1 MPNIVIEIRMP
12 DFIKAA
18 EILAGA
24 MGTLKARSQAQPLP
38 LEKPQVTPPAAPK
51 TPEPEQTATPAPAQ
65 VQSPSSPPEPPSNP
79 EIPATPVIPTAPPTT
94 FSIEAIQAAIAPLM
108 PAKQKDLKGLLEK
121 FNVRGLTQLTAE
133 QRGLFAQE
141 IRAMGAKI

>member
-18 EILAGA
+18 EILARA
-24 MGTLKARSQAQPLP
+24 MGALKARSEAQPLP
-38 LEKPQVTPPAAPK
+38 SEKPQVTPPAAPK
-51 TPEPEQTATPAPAQ
+51 TPEPEQTVNPPIIAQ
-65 VQSPSSPPEPPSNP
+65 VQTPNSPPAPSNP
-79 EIPATPVIPTAPPTT
+79 EIPVTPVIPTAPPAT

-121 FNVRGLTQLTAE
+121 FNVPGLTQLTAE

>member
-24 MGTLKARSQAQPLP
+24 MGALKARSEAQPLP
-38 LEKPQVTPPAAPK
+38 PEKPQVTPPAAPK
-51 TPEPEQTATPAPAQ
+51 TPEPTATPAPTQ
-65 VQSPSSPPEPPSNP
+65 VQSQNSQAALPSNP

>member
-24 MGTLKARSQAQPLP
+24 MGALKARRETQPLSS
-38 LEKPQVTPPAAPK
+38 EKPQVTPPAAPK
-51 TPEPEQTATPAPAQ
+51 TPEPTATPAPTQ
-65 VQSPSSPPEPPSNP
+65 VQTPNSPPPTPSNP
-79 EIPATPVIPTAPPTT
+79 EIPVTPVIPTAPPTT

-121 FNVRGLTQLTAE
+121 FNVPGLTQLTAE

>member
-18 EILAGA
+18 EILAAA
-24 MGTLKARSQAQPLP
+24 MGVLKARIEDKQPLP
-38 LEKPQVTPPAAPK
+38 SEKPQVTPAAPK
-51 TPEPEQTATPAPAQ
+51 TPEPEQTATPAPTQ
-65 VQSPSSPPEPPSNP
+65 VQTPSSSPVSPSNP
-79 EIPATPVIPTAPPTT
+79 EIPVTPVIPTAPPTT

-108 PAKQKDLKGLLEK
+108 PAKQKELKGLLEK
-121 FNVRGLTQLTAE
+121 FNVQGLTQLTAE

>member
-18 EILAGA
+18 EILAAA
-24 MGTLKARSQAQPLP
+24 MGALKAQSETQPLP
-38 LEKPQVTPPAAPK
+38 SEKPQVTPPAAPK
-51 TPEPEQTATPAPAQ
+51 APEPEQTATPAPTQ
-65 VQSPSSPPEPPSNP
+65 VQTPNSPPAPPSNP
-79 EIPATPVIPTAPPTT
+79 EIPVTPVIPTAPPTT

-121 FNVRGLTQLTAE
+121 FNVPGLTQLTAE